1 MNGRGGA
8 YFNWLLAILTLAALG
23 AITLSFPQ
31 GTGRSPVVVY
41 LEDGPWVVTP
51 LERDGTD
58 YLPLVDLI
66 RRLALPYT
74 DATASGTL
82 TIRGPIATLTVRTAD
97 GVRIDDEPAELD
109 RPVLNEDGR
118 WLVPTEFLTLALGR
132 ATGFG
137 FRVSPARIIAANVPS
152 TTLGMEATSSD
163 GITRL
168 TLRLGQ
174 SSNVRVQQ
182 DRNANRV
189 TVSIDRAP
197 LIPEAE
203 RLDYRDG
210 AVRSV
215 FFEDNDGNPRVVVAT
230 TPQVAGVR
238 LVPSDENRTF
248 FLELVTA
255 SAPAA
260 PVTVAPPP
268 AETPP
273 ATDRIE
279 STRLDPLR
287 VIVIDAGHGGLDAGT
302 HVHGVL
308 EKDITLNLAR
318 RLQATLEDRLNA
330 TIILTRNQDRA
341 LDIGDRVA
349 IVNQSRADLL
359 VSLHV
364 GFSPDATESGGSV
377 FIMKPISQPSAPE
390 GASLLF
396 VPWFE
401 AYRPGLGASR
411 RLATTLVDR
420 LSEQIPEWPFAVR
433 EAPLGILASAT
444 TASIAVE
451 LGNANNPDDLI
462 RLADPGFQ
470 NRVID
475 AIVASVQTTGTA
487 TVRGDD

>member
-1 MNGRGGA
+1 MNRKGGA
-8 YFNWLLAILTLAALG
+8 YFAWPLAILILALG
-23 AITLSFPQ
+23 SDTLSLPQ
-31 GTGRSPVVVY
+31 AAGRNPIVVY

-51 LERDGTD
+51 LERDGTE
-58 YLPLVDLI
+58 YLPLIDLI

-74 DATASGTL
+74 DATATSTL
-82 TIRGPIATLTVRTAD
+82 TIRGPIAILTLQAD
-97 GVRIDDEPAELD
+97 GGLRIDDEPVELD

-118 WLVPTEFLTLALGR
+118 WLVPTEFLTRALGR

-152 TTLGMEATSSD
+152 TTLGMEATAAD

-168 TLRLGQ
+168 TLHLGQ

-182 DRNANRV
+182 DRDANRV
-189 TVSIDRAP
+189 TLSIDRAP
-197 LIPEAE
+197 LVPEAE
-203 RLDYRDG
+203 QLDYRDG

-215 FFEDNDGNPRVVVAT
+215 SFEDNDGNPRVVVAT
-230 TPQVAGVR
+230 TAEVAGVR

-255 SAPAA
+255 SSPAA
-260 PVTVAPPP
+260 PVTVAPLP
-268 AETPP
+268 AEPPP

-279 STRLDPLR
+279 STRLDPVR
-287 VIVIDAGHGGLDAGT
+287 VIVIDAGHGGLDTGT
-302 HVHGVL
+302 HVHGVF
-308 EKDITLNLAR
+308 EKDVTLNLAR

-330 TIILTRNQDRA
+330 TIILTRDQDRA
-341 LDIGDRVA
+341 LDIDDRVA
-349 IVNQSRADLL
+349 IANQSRADLL

-364 GFSPDATESGGSV
+364 GLSPDPTESGGSV
-377 FIMKPISQPSAPE
+377 FVMKPISQSSAPV
-390 GASLLF
+390 GTSLLF

-411 RLATTLVDR
+411 RLAATLVDR

-444 TASIAVE
+444 TASVAVE

-475 AIVASVQTTGTA
+475 AIVASMQTTGA
-487 TVRGDD
+487 ETVRGDD